1 MHILITRPEGKGTE
15 LALELQ
21 QAGYQTT
28 LCPVLTLDYLTVNSS
43 ELAPLEN
50 ADKIIFISQDAV
62 HALLKLTPTINKAAQ
77 LYAVGQQTAD
87 AVYEA
92 FGRRAA
98 VPKQHDSE
106 GLLELKTLQ
115 DVELSNIVLVKGE
128 GGRTTIAKTLKQR
141 GALLNQLVVYKRSA
155 IESEPGKWMDHWQTI
170 DVEGIVITSNAAVDA
185 IFNGLNK
192 PQLAWLKERKFFVA
206 SERIADYLKQQN
218 VARTQIHIAAGA
230 SDSAMFTCINQQGS
244 KMSEAESKQPAKPV
258 TAKPEKKAQTANTGA
273 KAPVQAKRG
282 ISKTGSLALLISLLV
297 AGAVGYEFYL
307 KLNSDQQSAV
317 ALTELTDENLRL
329 QQQIDALKS
338 AQQTMQHSLYNSE
351 QKVTDALNESAEQTQ
366 QQLQAAL
373 KRAEQQTFTLNPQE
387 VTSLQRM
394 AEFKLWAEHD
404 YQGVAAVL
412 SRLDSLLAEHP
423 GTGAIR
429 QAIHQDLQ
437 TLNAIEPVAVEAIYL
452 KLHGINQKV
461 DELVFNAI
469 SLPEEVVKEDPNQLS
484 ENVSEWRQNLAKSW
498 QQFKDFFVEVRTRE
512 DMVIAPFLSEQER
525 HLVKQRLSL
534 YLAQAQD
541 AVLSKQSS
549 VYFSAVDAA
558 HSLVK
563 DYFKQDDAQTKA
575 ALKSLAELSK
585 EQLNFSPKVSLQST
599 EQVKEWAQ

>member
-185 IFNGLNK
+185 IFNGLNE
-192 PQLAWLKERKFFVA
+192 PQLAWLKERQFFVA

-218 VARTQIHIAAGA
+218 VVRTQIYIAAGA
-230 SDSAMFTCINQQGS
+230 SDNAMFTCINQQGS

-258 TAKPEKKAQTANTGA
+258 TAQPEKKAQTANTGA

-297 AGAVGYEFYL
+297 ACAVGYEFYL

-338 AQQTMQHSLYNSE
+338 AQQTMQHSLYSSE

-404 YQGVAAVL
+404 YQGAAAVL

-437 TLNAIEPVAVEAIYL
+437 TLNAIESVAVEAIYL

-498 QQFKDFFVEVRTRE
+498 QQFKDFFVKVRRRE

-585 EQLNFSPKVSLQST
+585 EQLDFSPKVSLQST

>member
-15 LALELQ
+15 LALALQ
-21 QAGYQTT
+21 QAGYRATQ
-28 LCPVLTLDYLTVNSS
+28 CPVLTLDYLTPSSS
-43 ELAPLEN
+43 ELSPLEN

-98 VPKQHDSE
+98 VPKNHDSE

-115 DVELSNIVLVKGE
+115 DVELDNIVLVKGE

-141 GALLNQLVVYKRSA
+141 GALLNQLVVYERTA

-185 IFNGLNK
+185 IFNGLNES
-192 PQLAWLKERKFFVA
+192 QLAWLKARQFYVA

-230 SDSAMFTCINQQGS
+230 SDSAMFACIDKQGS
-244 KMSEAESKQPAKPV
+244 KMSEADLKQTTKPASAEPAKKAPA
-258 TAKPEKKAQTANTGA
+258 AKPAA
-273 KAPVQAKRG
+273 VQHKRG

-297 AGAVGYEFYL
+297 ASAVGYEFYH
-307 KLNSDQQSAV
+307 KLNGDQQSTLAIN
-317 ALTELTDENLRL
+317 ELTTENQRL
-329 QQQIDALKS
+329 QQQLDAVKS
-338 AQQTMQHSLYNSE
+338 AQQTLQQSLFNTE

-404 YQGVAAVL
+404 YQGAAAVL

-452 KLHGINQKV
+452 KLHGINQQV
-461 DELVFNAI
+461 TELAFNAI
-469 SLPEEVVKEDPNQLS
+469 SLPEEVKQEDPNQLS

-498 QQFKDFFVEVRTRE
+498 QQFKDFFVTVRTRE
-512 DMVIAPFLSEQER
+512 DMVVAPFLSEQER

-534 YLAQAQD
+534 YIAQAQD
-541 AVLSKQSS
+541 AVLTKQSS

-558 HSLVK
+558 HDLVK
-563 DYFKQDDAQTKA
+563 DYFKQDDAVTKA
-575 ALKSLAELSK
+575 VLTSLTSLSK
-585 EQLNFSPKVSLQST
+585 EQLDFSPKVSLQST

>member
-21 QAGYQTT
+21 QAGYQITQ
-28 LCPVLTLDYLTVNSS
+28 CPVLTLEYLTPSSS
-43 ELAPLEN
+43 ELALLEN

-62 HALLKLTPTINKAAQ
+62 HALLKQTPKINKTAQ

-141 GALLNQLVVYKRSA
+141 GALLNQLVVYKRSE
-155 IESEPGKWMDHWQTI
+155 IESKSGQWPDHWQTI
-170 DVEGIVITSNAAVDA
+170 NVEGIVITSNAAVDA
-185 IFNGLNK
+185 IFNGLNE
-192 PQLAWLKERKFFVA
+192 PQRAWLKERQYFVA
-206 SERIADYLKQQN
+206 SERIADYLKQHN
-218 VARTQIHIAAGA
+218 VAKTQIHIAAGA

-244 KMSEAESKQPAKPV
+244 KMSEADLKQPTKPV
-258 TAKPEKKAQTANTGA
+258 TTQPVKKAQTANTA
-273 KAPVQAKRG
+273 TKAPVQAKKG
-282 ISKTGSLALLISLLV
+282 ISKTGSLALIISLLV
-297 AGAVGYEFYL
+297 ASAVGYEFYH
-307 KLNSDQQSAV
+307 KLSSDQQSVA
-317 ALTELTDENLRL
+317 ALTELTAENQRL
-329 QQQIDALKS
+329 QQQLDALKS
-338 AQQTMQHSLYNSE
+338 AQQTLQHSLYNNE
-351 QKVTDALNESAEQTQ
+351 QKVADALNESAEQTQ

-404 YQGVAAVL
+404 YQGAAAVL

-429 QAIHQDLQ
+429 QAIHLDLQ

-469 SLPEEVVKEDPNQLS
+469 SLPEEVQKEDPNQLT

-512 DMVIAPFLSEQER
+512 ELVIAPFLSEQER

-549 VYFSAVDAA
+549 VFFSAVDAA

-575 ALKSLAELSK
+575 ALKTLAELSK
-585 EQLNFSPKVSLQST
+585 EQLDFSPKVSLQST

>member
-170 DVEGIVITSNAAVDA
+170 GVEGIVITSNAAVDA
-185 IFNGLNK
+185 IFNGLNE
-192 PQLAWLKERKFFVA
+192 PQLAWLKERQFFVA

-218 VARTQIHIAAGA
+218 VVRTQIYIAAGA
-230 SDSAMFTCINQQGS
+230 SDNAMFTCINQQGS

-258 TAKPEKKAQTANTGA
+258 TAQPEKKAQTANTGA

-297 AGAVGYEFYL
+297 ACAVGYEFYL

-338 AQQTMQHSLYNSE
+338 AQQTMQHSLYSSE

-404 YQGVAAVL
+404 YQGAAAVL

-437 TLNAIEPVAVEAIYL
+437 TLNAIESVAVEAIYL

-498 QQFKDFFVEVRTRE
+498 QQFKDFFVKVRTRE
-512 DMVIAPFLSEQER
+512 DTVIAPFLSEQER

-585 EQLNFSPKVSLQST
+585 EQLDFSPKVSLQST

>member
-185 IFNGLNK
+185 IFNGLNE
-192 PQLAWLKERKFFVA
+192 PQLAWLKERQFFVA

-218 VARTQIHIAAGA
+218 VVRTQIYIAAGA
-230 SDSAMFTCINQQGS
+230 SDNAMFTCINQQGS

-258 TAKPEKKAQTANTGA
+258 TAQPEKKAQTANTGA

-297 AGAVGYEFYL
+297 ACAVGYEFYL
-307 KLNSDQQSAV
+307 KLNSDQQLAV

-338 AQQTMQHSLYNSE
+338 AQQTMQHSLYSSE

-404 YQGVAAVL
+404 YQGAAAVL

-437 TLNAIEPVAVEAIYL
+437 TLNAIESVAVEAIYL

-498 QQFKDFFVEVRTRE
+498 QQFKDFFVKVRTRE

-575 ALKSLAELSK
+575 ALKSLVELSK

>member
-28 LCPVLTLDYLTVNSS
+28 LCPVLTLDYLTPSS
-43 ELAPLEN
+43 QALAPLEN

-62 HALLKLTPTINKAAQ
+62 HALLKLTPTINKTAQ

-87 AVYEA
+87 AIHEA

-98 VPKQHDSE
+98 VPKKHDSE
-106 GLLELKTLQ
+106 GLLALKTLQ

-141 GALLNQLVVYKRSA
+141 GAVLNQLVVYKRRA
-155 IESEPGKWMDHWQTI
+155 IKSESGKWMDHWQTAG
-170 DVEGIVITSNAAVDA
+170 VEGIVITSNAAVDA
-185 IFNGLNK
+185 IFNGLNES
-192 PQLAWLKERKFFVA
+192 QLAWLKGCQFYVA
-206 SERIADYLKQQN
+206 SERIAEYLQQKN
-218 VARTQIHIAAGA
+218 VIRTHIHIAAGA
-230 SDSAMFTCINQQGS
+230 SDSAMFACINQQGS
-244 KMSEAESKQPAKPV
+244 KMSESDLKQSAKPAAAEPAKKAAA
-258 TAKPEKKAQTANTGA
+258 AKPASNQVVQHKK
-273 KAPVQAKRG
+273 G

-297 AGAVGYEFYL
+297 ASAVGYEFYH
-307 KLNSDQQSAV
+307 KLNSDQQSTLAFN
-317 ALTELTDENLRL
+317 ELTTENQRL
-329 QQQIDALKS
+329 KQQLDAIKN
-338 AQQTMQHSLYNSE
+338 AQQTLQQALYNSE
-351 QKVTDALNESAEQTQ
+351 QKVADTLRENAEQTQ

-373 KRAEQQTFTLNPQE
+373 KRAEQQSYTLNPQE

-404 YQGVAAVL
+404 FRGAAAVL

-437 TLNAIEPVAVEAIYL
+437 TLNGIDPVAVEAIYL

-469 SLPEEVVKEDPNQLS
+469 SLPEEVSQDDPNQLS

-498 QQFKDFFVEVRTRE
+498 LQFKDFFVTVRTRE
-512 DMVIAPFLSEQER
+512 DMVVAPFLSEQER
-525 HLVKQRLSL
+525 HLVKQRLRL

-541 AVLSKQSS
+541 AILTKQSS
-549 VYFSAVDAA
+549 VYFTAVEAA
-558 HSLVK
+558 HALVK
-563 DYFKQDDAQTKA
+563 DYFKQDDAVTKA
-575 ALKSLAELSK
+575 ALKSLTELSK
-585 EQLNFSPKVSLQST
+585 EQLDFNPNVSLQST

>member
-1 MHILITRPEGKGTE
+1 
-15 LALELQ
+15 
-21 QAGYQTT
+21 
-28 LCPVLTLDYLTVNSS
+28 
-43 ELAPLEN
+43 
-50 ADKIIFISQDAV
+50 
-62 HALLKLTPTINKAAQ
+62 
-77 LYAVGQQTAD
+77 
-87 AVYEA
+87 
-92 FGRRAA
+92 
-98 VPKQHDSE
+98 
-106 GLLELKTLQ
+106 
-115 DVELSNIVLVKGE
+115 
-128 GGRTTIAKTLKQR
+128 
-141 GALLNQLVVYKRSA
+141 
-155 IESEPGKWMDHWQTI
+155 MDHWQTI

-185 IFNGLNK
+185 IFNGLNE
-192 PQLAWLKERKFFVA
+192 PQLAWLKERQFFVA

-258 TAKPEKKAQTANTGA
+258 TAQLEKKAQTANTGA

-338 AQQTMQHSLYNSE
+338 AQQTMQHPLYNSE

-404 YQGVAAVL
+404 YQGAAAVL

-585 EQLNFSPKVSLQST
+585 EQLDFSPKVSLQST

>member
-185 IFNGLNK
+185 IFNGLNE
-192 PQLAWLKERKFFVA
+192 PQLAWLKERQFFVA

-218 VARTQIHIAAGA
+218 VVRTQIYIAAGA
-230 SDSAMFTCINQQGS
+230 SDNAMFTCINQQGS

-258 TAKPEKKAQTANTGA
+258 TAQPEKKAQTANTGA

-297 AGAVGYEFYL
+297 ACAVGYEFYL
-307 KLNSDQQSAV
+307 KLNSDQQLAV

-338 AQQTMQHSLYNSE
+338 AQQTMQHSLYSSE

-404 YQGVAAVL
+404 YQGAAAVL
-412 SRLDSLLAEHP
+412 SRLDSLLAEHL

-437 TLNAIEPVAVEAIYL
+437 TLNAIESVAVEAIYL

-498 QQFKDFFVEVRTRE
+498 QQFKDFFVKVRTRE

-585 EQLNFSPKVSLQST
+585 EQLDFSPKVSLQST

>member
-185 IFNGLNK
+185 IFNGLNE
-192 PQLAWLKERKFFVA
+192 PQLAWLKERQFFVA

-258 TAKPEKKAQTANTGA
+258 TAQPEKKAQTANTGA

-297 AGAVGYEFYL
+297 ACAVGYEFYL
-307 KLNSDQQSAV
+307 KLNSDQQLAV

-338 AQQTMQHSLYNSE
+338 AQQTMQHSLYSSE

-404 YQGVAAVL
+404 YQGAAAVL

-437 TLNAIEPVAVEAIYL
+437 TLNAIESVAVEAIYL

-498 QQFKDFFVEVRTRE
+498 QQFKDFFVKVRTRE

>member
-1 MHILITRPEGKGTE
+1 
-15 LALELQ
+15 
-21 QAGYQTT
+21 
-28 LCPVLTLDYLTVNSS
+28 
-43 ELAPLEN
+43 
-50 ADKIIFISQDAV
+50 
-62 HALLKLTPTINKAAQ
+62 
-77 LYAVGQQTAD
+77 
-87 AVYEA
+87 
-92 FGRRAA
+92 
-98 VPKQHDSE
+98 
-106 GLLELKTLQ
+106 
-115 DVELSNIVLVKGE
+115 
-128 GGRTTIAKTLKQR
+128 
-141 GALLNQLVVYKRSA
+141 
-155 IESEPGKWMDHWQTI
+155 
-170 DVEGIVITSNAAVDA
+170 
-185 IFNGLNK
+185 
-192 PQLAWLKERKFFVA
+192 
-206 SERIADYLKQQN
+206 
-218 VARTQIHIAAGA
+218 
-230 SDSAMFTCINQQGS
+230 
-244 KMSEAESKQPAKPV
+244 MSEAESKQPAKPV
-258 TAKPEKKAQTANTGA
+258 TAKPEKKAQTANIGA

-404 YQGVAAVL
+404 YQGAAAVL

>member
-1 MHILITRPEGKGTE
+1 MHILITRPAGKGTE
-15 LALELQ
+15 LALQLQ

-28 LCPVLTLDYLTVNSS
+28 QCPVLTLDYLTPSS
-43 ELAPLEN
+43 EELAPLEN

-62 HALLKLTPTINKAAQ
+62 HALLRLTPSINKAAQ

-155 IESEPGKWMDHWQTI
+155 IESEPSKWMDHWQTI
-170 DVEGIVITSNAAVDA
+170 NVEGIVITSNAAVDA
-185 IFNGLNK
+185 IFNGQNES
-192 PQLAWLKERKFFVA
+192 QLGWLIKRQFYVA
-206 SERIADYLKQQN
+206 SERIADYLQQKN
-218 VARTQIHIAAGA
+218 VIRTHIHIAAGA
-230 SDSAMFTCINQQGS
+230 SDNAMFTCINEQGS
-244 KMSEAESKQPAKPV
+244 KMSESDLKQSIKPAAES
-258 TAKPEKKAQTANTGA
+258 TKKAQAGKTASGQTVHH
-273 KAPVQAKRG
+273 KKG
-282 ISKTGSLALLISLLV
+282 ISKTGSLALLISVVV
-297 AGAVGYEFYL
+297 ASAVGYEFYQ
-307 KLNSDQQSAV
+307 KLNSDQQSSR
-317 ALTELTDENLRL
+317 ALIELTTENQRL
-329 QQQIDALKS
+329 QQQLDAVKS
-338 AQQTMQHSLYNSE
+338 TQQTLQHSLYNNE
-351 QKVTDALNESAEQTQ
+351 QKVADALSENVQQTQ
-366 QQLQAAL
+366 QQLDAAL
-373 KRAEQQTFTLNPQE
+373 KRAEQQAYTLNPQE

-394 AEFKLWAEHD
+394 AEFKVWAEHD
-404 YQGVAAVL
+404 YQGAAAVL
-412 SRLDSLLAEHP
+412 TRLDSLLAEHP
-423 GTGAIR
+423 GTGNIR

-437 TLNAIEPVAVEAIYL
+437 TLNAIEPVAVESIYL
-452 KLHGINQKV
+452 KLHGVAQHI

-469 SLPEEVVKEDPNQLS
+469 SLPEEVSQEDPNKLS

-498 QQFKDFFVEVRTRE
+498 QQFKDFFVTVRTRE
-512 DMVIAPFLSEQER
+512 DMVVAPFLSEQER

-549 VYFSAVDAA
+549 VYFTAVDAA
-558 HSLVK
+558 HDLVQ
-563 DYFKQDDAQTKA
+563 DYFKQDDTVTKA
-575 ALKSLAELSK
+575 ALKSLLELSK
-585 EQLNFSPKVSLQST
+585 EQLDFNPNVSLKST

>member
-15 LALELQ
+15 LALQLQ

-28 LCPVLTLDYLTVNSS
+28 HCPVLTLDYLTPSS
-43 ELAPLEN
+43 EELAPLEN

-62 HALLKLTPTINKAAQ
+62 HALLHLTPVINKAAQ

-87 AVYEA
+87 AIYEA

-185 IFNGLNK
+185 IFNGQNGS
-192 PQLAWLKERKFFVA
+192 QLAWLIKRQFYVA
-206 SERIADYLKQQN
+206 SERIADYLQQKN
-218 VARTQIHIAAGA
+218 VTRTHIHIAAGA
-230 SDSAMFTCINQQGS
+230 SDNAMFACINEQGS
-244 KMSEAESKQPAKPV
+244 KMSESDLKQSTKPVAES
-258 TAKPEKKAQTANTGA
+258 TKKAQAG
-273 KAPVQAKRG
+273 KAASGQTVHHKKG
-282 ISKTGSLALLISLLV
+282 ISKTGSLALLISVIV
-297 AGAVGYEFYL
+297 ASAVGYEFYQ
-307 KLNSDQQSAV
+307 KLNSDQQSSRV
-317 ALTELTDENLRL
+317 LTELTTENQRL
-329 QQQIDALKS
+329 QQQLDAVKS
-338 AQQTMQHSLYNSE
+338 AQQTLQHSLYNSE
-351 QKVTDALNESAEQTQ
+351 QKVAAALNENVQQTQ
-366 QQLQAAL
+366 QQLDAAL
-373 KRAEQQTFTLNPQE
+373 KRAEQQTYTLNPQE

-394 AEFKLWAEHD
+394 AEFKVWAEHD
-404 YQGVAAVL
+404 YQGAAAVL
-412 SRLDSLLAEHP
+412 TRLDSLLAEHP
-423 GTGAIR
+423 GTGNIR

-452 KLHGINQKV
+452 KLHGVAQHI
-461 DELVFNAI
+461 DELVFNAT
-469 SLPEEVVKEDPNQLS
+469 SLPEEVSQEDPSKLS

-498 QQFKDFFVEVRTRE
+498 QQFKDFFVTVRTRE
-512 DMVIAPFLSEQER
+512 DMVVAPFLSEQER

-549 VYFSAVDAA
+549 VYFTAVDAA
-558 HSLVK
+558 HDLVQ
-563 DYFKQDDAQTKA
+563 DYFKQDDTVTKA
-575 ALKSLAELSK
+575 ALKSLLELSK
-585 EQLNFSPKVSLQST
+585 EQLDFNPNVSLKST

>member
-185 IFNGLNK
+185 IFNGLNE
-192 PQLAWLKERKFFVA
+192 PQLAWLKERQFFVA

-258 TAKPEKKAQTANTGA
+258 TAKPEKKAQTANIGA

-404 YQGVAAVL
+404 YQGAAAVL

>member
-155 IESEPGKWMDHWQTI
+155 IESEPSKWMDHWQTI

-185 IFNGLNK
+185 IFNGLNES
-192 PQLAWLKERKFFVA
+192 QLAWLKERQFFVA

-230 SDSAMFTCINQQGS
+230 SDGAMFTCINQQGS
-244 KMSEAESKQPAKPV
+244 KMSEAESKQPAKSV
-258 TAKPEKKAQTANTGA
+258 TAQPEKKAQTANTGA
-273 KAPVQAKRG
+273 KAPVQAKKG

-317 ALTELTDENLRL
+317 ALTELTDENQRL

-351 QKVTDALNESAEQTQ
+351 QKVTEALNESAEQTQ

-404 YQGVAAVL
+404 YQGAAAVL

-437 TLNAIEPVAVEAIYL
+437 TLHAIEPVAVEAIYL

-512 DMVIAPFLSEQER
+512 DVVIAPFLSEQER

-585 EQLNFSPKVSLQST
+585 EQLDFSPKVSLQST

>member
-185 IFNGLNK
+185 IFNGLNE
-192 PQLAWLKERKFFVA
+192 PQLAWLKERQFFVA

-218 VARTQIHIAAGA
+218 VVRTQIYIAAGA
-230 SDSAMFTCINQQGS
+230 SDNAMFTCINQQGS

-258 TAKPEKKAQTANTGA
+258 TAQPEKKAQTANTGA

-297 AGAVGYEFYL
+297 ACAVGYEFYL
-307 KLNSDQQSAV
+307 KLNSDQQLAV

-338 AQQTMQHSLYNSE
+338 AQQTMQHSLYSSE

-404 YQGVAAVL
+404 YQGAAAVL

-437 TLNAIEPVAVEAIYL
+437 TLNAIESVAVEAIYL

-498 QQFKDFFVEVRTRE
+498 QQFKDFFVKVRTRE

-585 EQLNFSPKVSLQST
+585 EQLDFSPKVSLQST